1 MKESKANI
9 LPCLWVRL
17 CPLPQPATQRSGI
30 LLGRETLILKGLN
43 KRYLSHRG
51 GSACS
56 STINLQ
62 QSSSVKGHAGE
73 SRGAESSCQVYNC
86 FSTLSKPRSSW
97 QLEKLPLLQMYVCP
111 CFQGKCKDGRMDK
124 LLVQS

>member
-1 MKESKANI
+1 M
-9 LPCLWVRL
+9 
-17 CPLPQPATQRSGI
+17 
-30 LLGRETLILKGLN
+30 LILKGLN

-56 STINLQ
+56 PTINLQ

-97 QLEKLPLLQMYVCP
+97 QLGKLPLLQTYARP
-111 CFQGKCKDGRMDK
+111 CFQGKWKGRQTDK
-124 LLVQS
+124 LLV